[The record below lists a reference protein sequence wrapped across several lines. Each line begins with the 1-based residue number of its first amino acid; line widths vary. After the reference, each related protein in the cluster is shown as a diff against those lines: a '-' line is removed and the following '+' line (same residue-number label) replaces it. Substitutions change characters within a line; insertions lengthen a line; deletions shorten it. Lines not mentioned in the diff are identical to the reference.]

1 MTSARGAYA
10 QRYARVG
17 LVLPRR
23 PMTPAEWQA
32 WCAGLS
38 ELGQVCARFSRSL
51 SQATGRIG
59 QTATSPERPR
69 SVAFIMRPHS

>member
-1 MTSARGAYA
+1 MTSAQAVYA
-10 QRYARVG
+10 QRYRSVC

-23 PMTPAEWQA
+23 PMTPAEWEA

-69 SVAFIMRPHS
+69 SVAIIMRPH